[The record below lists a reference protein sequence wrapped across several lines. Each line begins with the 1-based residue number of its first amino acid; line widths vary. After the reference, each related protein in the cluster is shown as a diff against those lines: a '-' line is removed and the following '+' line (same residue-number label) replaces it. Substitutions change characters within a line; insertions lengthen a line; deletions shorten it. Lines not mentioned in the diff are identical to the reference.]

1 LIIPLGRWVLKEAC
15 RQLKEWHDA
24 GLTDLHMSVNL
35 SAVQFQEKTLPTTV
49 RRIIE
54 EAGLPP
60 RYLHL
65 EITESMAMRT
75 PEDNIV
81 MMNALTNIGVRLAM
95 DDFGTGYSSLAYLKL
110 FPIDTIKI
118 DRSFV
123 KDIEID
129 DNDAAICEMTMLLA
143 QKLGMHVIAEGVET
157 DQQLAFLSDI
167 GCQWFQGY
175 RYSKPLPAAEAKA
188 FIEAFGKP
196 A

>member
-65 EITESMAMRT
+65 EITESMAMRN

-81 MMNALTNIGVRLAM
+81 MMNALTDIGVRLAM

-175 RYSKPLPAAEAKA
+175 RYSKPLPAAEAKT